1 MLAGVSSI
9 YGAGMLEMGITFD
22 LGQLVAD
29 NEIVAMSK
37 YLYAGIPVN
46 DLTMVVDEI
55 VEVGPG
61 GDYISRESTLKG
73 MSGLTNS
80 NLIDRQV
87 REAWEAAGS
96 PEFYANAKKEARRI
110 LAEHEV
116 EPLPDDVAAEIR
128 TIVQRVDRECGV
140 TFESPV

>member
-1 MLAGVSSI
+1 
-9 YGAGMLEMGITFD
+9 
-22 LGQLVAD
+22 
-29 NEIVAMSK
+29 MSK